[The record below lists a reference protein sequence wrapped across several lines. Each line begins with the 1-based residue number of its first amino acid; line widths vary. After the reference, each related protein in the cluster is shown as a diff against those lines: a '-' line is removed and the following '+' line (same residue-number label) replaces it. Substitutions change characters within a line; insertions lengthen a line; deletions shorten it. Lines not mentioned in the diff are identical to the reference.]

1 VLEIIFATKNLH
13 KVEELKKIAPKSIE
27 IAGLPEGIAIAPEY
41 GETFLE
47 NAIGKAMWYMKIVKK
62 PVVADD
68 SGLEIDALKGFPGV
82 FSSRF
87 MEGED
92 YKKKMEK
99 ILKMLENEENRRA
112 RFVCY
117 AVYASPDGIVVSA
130 KGTVEGK
137 ISQNIRGSKG
147 FGYDPIFIPDGY
159 EKTFGELGEDIKNSI
174 SHRYK
179 AFENLFKMLKN
190 LDIF

>member
-1 VLEIIFATKNLH
+1 VIELVFATKNLH
-13 KVEELKKIAPKSIE
+13 KVEELKKIAPKNAKIS
-27 IAGLPEGIAIAPEY
+27 GLPKGIAAAPEY

-47 NAIGKAMWYMKIVKK
+47 NALSKAMWYMKIVKK

-92 YKKKMEK
+92 YKRKMEK

-112 RFVCY
+112 RFVCF
-117 AVYASPDGIVVSA
+117 AVYASPKGIVVSA
-130 KGTVEGK
+130 KGVVEGK
-137 ISQNIRGSKG
+137 IAQNIRGNKG
-147 FGYDPIFIPDGY
+147 FGYDPIFIPDGH
-159 EKTFGELGEDIKNSI
+159 EKTFGELGEDIKNTV
-174 SHRYK
+174 SHRYR
-179 AFENLFKMLKN
+179 AFEKLFKMLKN

>member
-1 VLEIIFATKNLH
+1 MEIVFATKNLH
-13 KVEELKKIAPKSIE
+13 KVEELKKIV
-27 IAGLPEGIAIAPEY
+27 PEGIKVTGMPKEITEAHEHW
-41 GETFLE
+41 GSFLE
-47 NAIGKAMWYMKIVKK
+47 NALNKALWYMKIMKK
-62 PVVADD
+62 PVIADD

-92 YKKKMEK
+92 YRKKMEK
-99 ILKMLENEENRRA
+99 ILKMLENEANRRA
-112 RFVCY
+112 KFVCY
-117 AVYASPDGIVVSA
+117 AVYASPDGTVVSA
-130 KGTVEGK
+130 KGIVVGK
-137 ISQNIRGSKG
+137 IAQHIRGDNG

-159 EKTFGELGEDIKNSI
+159 EKTFGELGEDIKNTI

-179 AFENLFKMLKN
+179 AFRELFKILKR